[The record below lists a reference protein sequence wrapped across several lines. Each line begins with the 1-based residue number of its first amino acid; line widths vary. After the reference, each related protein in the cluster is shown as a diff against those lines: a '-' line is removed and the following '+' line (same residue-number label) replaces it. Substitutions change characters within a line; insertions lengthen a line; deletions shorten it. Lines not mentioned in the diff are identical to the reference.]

1 MATDSTVVGKVF
13 AEAIIGGT
21 GGFVYSARVNKVFA
35 EAVAAAQG
43 FVTGVQ
49 ANKTYVE
56 VIASANNFPPAILA
70 APQENNPAA
79 ANPFL
84 ANPPVVQVVRH
95 VASTGTPAD
104 PQTLQ
109 RYFARAIQ
117 PRVYPQRL
125 TGQHIA
131 RKFPNVTVGNKKT
144 SY

>member
-13 AEAIIGGT
+13 AQAIIGGA
-21 GGFVYSARVNKVFA
+21 GGFVYNERVNKVLG
-35 EAVAAAQG
+35 EAVVASQAFAG
-43 FVTGVQ
+43 SVQ

-56 VIASANNFPPAILA
+56 VITSANNLPPAIVP
-70 APQENNPAA
+70 APQENNPAT

-95 VASTGTPAD
+95 VASAGTPAD
-104 PQTLQ
+104 PQTLH

-125 TGQHIA
+125 TGQHLA
-131 RKFPNVTVGNKKT
+131 RQFPNATVGNKKT

>member
-1 MATDSTVVGKVF
+1 M
-13 AEAIIGGT
+13 
-21 GGFVYSARVNKVFA
+21 NKVFG
-35 EAVAAAQG
+35 EVLTTPPVFVASLQVG
-43 FVTGVQ
+43 
-49 ANKTYVE
+49 KSYVE
-56 VIASANNFPPAILA
+56 VIASANNIPPPIVP
-70 APQENNPAA
+70 APQESNPAA

-95 VASTGTPAD
+95 VASGGTPAD

-109 RYFARAIQ
+109 RYFAREVQ

-131 RKFPNVTVGNKKT
+131 RQFPNTTVGNKKT

>member
-1 MATDSTVVGKVF
+1 M
-13 AEAIIGGT
+13 
-21 GGFVYSARVNKVFA
+21 
-35 EAVAAAQG
+35 
-43 FVTGVQ
+43 
-49 ANKTYVE
+49 
-56 VIASANNFPPAILA
+56 
-70 APQENNPAA
+70 PQENNPAA

-95 VASTGTPAD
+95 VASGGTPAD

-109 RYFARAIQ
+109 RYFAREVQ

-131 RKFPNVTVGNKKT
+131 RQFPNTTVGNKKT